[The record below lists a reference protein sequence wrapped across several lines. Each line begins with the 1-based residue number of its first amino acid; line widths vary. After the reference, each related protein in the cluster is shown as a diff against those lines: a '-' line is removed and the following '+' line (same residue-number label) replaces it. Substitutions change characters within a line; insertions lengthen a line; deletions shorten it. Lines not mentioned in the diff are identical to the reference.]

1 VKKLIITLVILT
13 LCAITIAGCAKPAP
27 ATPPAAPAAPAPAAP
42 AKPATPAAPQPQY
55 GGILKTIGVGGP
67 TVFGYPVESDP
78 ISATAGRI
86 ALETLFYLDNQA
98 SPLPRLATAWELS
111 ADGKSL
117 TVKLRQGV
125 KFHDGTDFN
134 ADAAKWNLDNEIAL
148 KRIEPI
154 KSVTVVDP
162 YTIRL
167 EMSQY
172 SNVVFPT
179 LAMGGSFI
187 SPTAV
192 QKNGKEWAR
201 TNPVGTGPFKFVEFK
216 RDVSLKYEKFADYWE
231 KGRPYLDGYETYYF
245 ADQTTAAIAFE
256 AGQAHMF
263 TSTSA
268 KVAADLR
275 NKGFTVRGMP
285 GMVFLLASD
294 SANSDSPFFNKKVR
308 EAVEYAIDK
317 ASIVNAIGYGFMY
330 PTNQL
335 CPKEYLG
342 YNTDIQGRNY
352 DPAKAKALLTEA
364 GYPTGFKTKLMAR
377 NTDDQNAIVAIQTF
391 LNAVG
396 IDATL
401 DITDRAR
408 YEDTRAKGW
417 KNGLIYGATGA
428 DINMNQRISADL
440 GVGVTYWVSLARPAQ
455 WQPALNESIAAVDVA
470 ARKAKMGSLMK
481 VGVDEAF
488 VTPLWVSNDTGAIAK
503 GVNVDYLTFHKI
515 MWKHTEAWLSK

>member
-1 VKKLIITLVILT
+1 MKRISIAVVILV
-13 LCAITIAGCAKPAP
+13 LCAITIIACAKPAP
-27 ATPPAAPAAPAPAAP
+27 TTPAVTP
-42 AKPATPAAPQPQY
+42 AKPATSVSPAQPSKPTPQY
-55 GGILKTIGVGGP
+55 GGILKTISVGGP
-67 TVFGYPVESDP
+67 TTFGYPSESDP
-78 ISATAGRI
+78 ISATAGRVAI
-86 ALETLFYLDNQA
+86 ETLFYLDDKG
-98 SPLPRLATAWELS
+98 SPLPRLATAWELG

-125 KFHDGTDFN
+125 MFHDGTTFN

-148 KRIEPI
+148 KRIDPI
-154 KSVTVVDP
+154 TSVTVVDP

-167 EMSQY
+167 GMSQY
-172 SNVVFPT
+172 SNVVYPT
-179 LAMGGSFI
+179 LAMGAGMI

-201 TNPVGTGPFKFVEFK
+201 TNPVATGPFKFVEFK
-216 RDVSLKYEKFADYWE
+216 RDTSLKYEKFADYWE
-231 KGRPYLDGYETYYF
+231 KGRPYLDGYEIAYF

-256 AGQAHMF
+256 AGQAHIF
-263 TSTSA
+263 SSTSA
-268 KVAADLR
+268 KVASDLKT
-275 NKGFTVRGMP
+275 KGFTVRGMP
-285 GMVFLLASD
+285 GMVMLLTSD

-342 YNTDIQGRNY
+342 YNTDIQSRNY

-377 NTDDQNAIVAIQTF
+377 TTDDQNAIVAIQTF
-391 LNAVG
+391 LKAVG
-396 IDATL
+396 IDVTL

-408 YEDTRAKGW
+408 YEDTRTKGW

-440 GVGVTYWVSLARPAQ
+440 GAGVVYWVSLARPAS
-455 WQPALNESIAAVDVA
+455 WQPALNESMAAIDVE
-470 ARKAKMGSLMK
+470 ARKAKMGALMK
-481 VGVDEAF
+481 VGFDEAF

-503 GVNVDYLTFHKI
+503 GVNVNYLTFHKI